1 MESVGYALQM
11 IRFTGSKRLPLY
23 AWSLLPLSVS
33 VRLLDHQHVPGGS
46 CLLATGLFLIS
57 PILAQELWGNTSIRV
72 CISLAEE
79 LLILCAP

>member
-11 IRFTGSKRLPLY
+11 IWFTGSKRLPLY